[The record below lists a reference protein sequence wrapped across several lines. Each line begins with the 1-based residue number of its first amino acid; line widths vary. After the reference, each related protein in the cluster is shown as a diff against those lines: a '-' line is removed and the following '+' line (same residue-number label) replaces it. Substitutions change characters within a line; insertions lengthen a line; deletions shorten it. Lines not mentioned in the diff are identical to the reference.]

1 VFVIYHPVRHCPG
14 KTDISRKEQ
23 TSVIPDHSSSAHLS
37 TTMALAAAPLR
48 KLEPDVIS
56 VTQDVVIGMASF
68 FPVLSGRRPAFYREQ
83 KISSANT
90 AYYCSSR
97 R

>member
-1 VFVIYHPVRHCPG
+1 
-14 KTDISRKEQ
+14 
-23 TSVIPDHSSSAHLS
+23 
-37 TTMALAAAPLR
+37 MALAAAPLR

-83 KISSANT
+83 ISSANT